1 APWAGAGRGR
11 GGGPGQAW
19 APNDGRP
26 RTLGE
31 GKLRL
36 GQGHPATGCGKPA
49 AGCIQPLTLSGCSRP
64 PGSCCP
70 AGGGTS
76 SAAGAPGPTV
86 PPDAGRP
93 PEASPDLGTTHAVE
107 QSGVKAAR
115 RGCGDYV

>member
-1 APWAGAGRGR
+1 MLAKVHAGSGLA
-11 GGGPGQAW
+11 
-19 APNDGRP
+19 
-26 RTLGE
+26 E
-31 GKLRL
+31 
-36 GQGHPATGCGKPA
+36 GHPATGCGKPA

-93 PEASPDLGTTHAVE
+93 PEASRDLGTTHAVE
-107 QSGVKAAR
+107 QSGVKAAW